1 MRVLMRNSIGFQ
13 KYLEKSRKC
22 KVNFLSEVLGIVFP
36 ILTLSFLK
44 SAKKDEHRSK
54 NTMMKL

>member
-1 MRVLMRNSIGFQ
+1 MRNSIGFQ

-44 SAKKDEHRSK
+44 SAKMDEHRSK